1 LKTVVAATESPK
13 QVNLSSLL
21 DIVKED
27 PNAIIYISETPED
40 KARIMQQTNVTGSL
54 LFRSMANAPASLP
67 GVLISLFL
75 IVMLMIGVSC
85 LYDVKTNDKFGTIP
99 LVVGKES

>member
-1 LKTVVAATESPK
+1 ME
-13 QVNLSSLL
+13 
-21 DIVKED
+21 IVKKN
-27 PNAIIYISETPED
+27 PNSIIYISEAPESEI
-40 KARIMQQTNVTGSL
+40 RVMQETNVTGSL

-67 GVLISLFL
+67 GVLVSLFL